1 MKTWLYRV
9 RTIIDKAD
17 GNDFLSKGY
26 DLFMMISII
35 ASIIPLCFIKQTH
48 FLILLDKITV
58 CIFILDYLLRWITIN
73 YGQLRPIKKYILYP
87 FSFMAIIDL
96 ISILP
101 SLLPVNNAFKLFRIL
116 RLFKTFRIFKF
127 FRYSR
132 NIQII
137 TNVIKRE
144 KEQLVTVGIL
154 SLGYIFISALIVFQ
168 VEPYTFGNLFKAVYW
183 ATVSLTTVGYG
194 DIYPT
199 SDIGRIVSMI
209 SSFIGIAIV
218 ALPAGIIVNG
228 YSDELNDK
236 NTSQDK

>member
-1 MKTWLYRV
+1 MKTWLYRI

-17 GNDFLSKGY
+17 GNDFLSKVY

>member
-1 MKTWLYRV
+1 MKTWLNRI

-17 GNDFLSKGY
+17 GKDFLSKGY

-228 YSDELNDK
+228 YSDELND
-236 NTSQDK
+236 N

>member
-1 MKTWLYRV
+1 MKTWLYRI

-17 GNDFLSKGY
+17 GNDFLSKVY

-48 FLILLDKITV
+48 FLILLDKITI

>member
-1 MKTWLYRV
+1 MKTWLYRI

-48 FLILLDKITV
+48 SLILLDKITV

-183 ATVSLTTVGYG
+183 LQ
-194 DIYPT
+194 
-199 SDIGRIVSMI
+199 
-209 SSFIGIAIV
+209 F
-218 ALPAGIIVNG
+218 L
-228 YSDELNDK
+228 
-236 NTSQDK
+236 

>member
-1 MKTWLYRV
+1 MKTWLYRI

-35 ASIIPLCFIKQTH
+35 GSIIPLCFIKQTH
-48 FLILLDKITV
+48 FMILLDKITV

-73 YGQLRPIKKYILYP
+73 FGQLKPIKKYILYP

-127 FRYSR
+127 FRYSK

-154 SLGYIFISALIVFQ
+154 SLGYIFISALVVFQ

-236 NTSQDK
+236 NSTEE

>member
-1 MKTWLYRV
+1 MKTWLYRI

-73 YGQLRPIKKYILYP
+73 YGQLKPIKKYILYP

-168 VEPYTFGNLFKAVYW
+168 VEPYTFGDLFKAVYW

>member
-1 MKTWLYRV
+1 MKTWLYRI

-48 FLILLDKITV
+48 SLILLDKITV

>member
-1 MKTWLYRV
+1 MKTWLYRI